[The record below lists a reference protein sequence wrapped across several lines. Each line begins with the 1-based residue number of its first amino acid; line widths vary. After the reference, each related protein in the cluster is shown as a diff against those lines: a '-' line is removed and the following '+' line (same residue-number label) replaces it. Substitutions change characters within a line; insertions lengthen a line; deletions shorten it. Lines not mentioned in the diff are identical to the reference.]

1 MDIRATVESRLKSL
15 GYEVT
20 EADDFAIDYA
30 ISKAEAKLKAE
41 VNQSSVPDGL
51 FYVWADLA
59 AGVFLQDQ
67 KATGRLTGFDLSAPV
82 KSVSEG
88 DTSVTYAIADTNN
101 PDTVFEALIKQLT
114 TLDEFVLAAYRRLA
128 W

>member
-1 MDIRATVESRLKSL
+1 MDIHDTVENRLKALS
-15 GYEVT
+15 YDVT
-20 EADDFAIDYA
+20 EADAFAIDYA
-30 ISKAEAKLKAE
+30 ISKAEARLKAE
-41 VNQSSVPDGL
+41 VNQPSIPDGL

-67 KATGRLTGFDLSAPV
+67 KATGRLTGFDLTAPV
-82 KSVSEG
+82 KSISEG
-88 DTSVTYAIADTNN
+88 DTSVSYALADSNN
-101 PDTVFEALIKQLT
+101 PDTVLESLIKSLT

>member
-30 ISKAEAKLKAE
+30 IRKAEAKLKAE

-88 DTSVTYAIADTNN
+88 DTSVTYALADTNN

>member
-1 MDIRATVESRLKSL
+1 MDIHTTVEARLKAL

-20 EADDFAIDYA
+20 ETDAFAIDYA

-41 VNQSSVPDGL
+41 VNQPSIPDGL

-59 AGVFLQDQ
+59 TGVFLQDK
-67 KATGRLTGFDLSAPV
+67 KATGQLTGFNLTAPV
-82 KSVSEG
+82 KSISEG
-88 DTSVTYAIADTNN
+88 DTSVSYALADSNN
-101 PDTVFEALIKQLT
+101 PDTVLETLIKSLT
-114 TLDEFVLAAYRRLA
+114 TLDEFVLAAYRRLS